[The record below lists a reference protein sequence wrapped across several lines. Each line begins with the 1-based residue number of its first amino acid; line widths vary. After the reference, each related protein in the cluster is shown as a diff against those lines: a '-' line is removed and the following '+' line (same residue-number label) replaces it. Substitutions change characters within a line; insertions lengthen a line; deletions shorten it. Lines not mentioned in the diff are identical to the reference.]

1 MVISIGSFG
10 GAIGSNIFLQ
20 EQAPKYR
27 LGYGFSFGVLIAGI
41 IATLTLRFAYGA
53 LNKQREHISEAEAK
67 ERYGEEEL
75 LAMGD
80 KSPLYRYVV

>member
-1 MVISIGSFG
+1 LLISIGNLG

-20 EQAPKYR
+20 EQAPNYW
-27 LGYGFSFGVLIAGI
+27 LGYGFSLGILTAGI
-41 IATLTLRFAYGA
+41 IATLTLRFAYGT
-53 LNKQREHISEAEAK
+53 LNKRRENISEAEAK
-67 ERYGEEEL
+67 EQYGEEEL

>member
-1 MVISIGSFG
+1 LVISIGSFG
-10 GAIGSNIFLQ
+10 GAIGFNIFLQ
-20 EQAPKYR
+20 EQAPTYR

-41 IATLTLRFAYGA
+41 IATLTLRFAYGT
-53 LNKQREHISEAEAK
+53 LNKRREQ
-67 ERYGEEEL
+67 YGEEEL

>member
-1 MVISIGSFG
+1 LLISIGNLG

-20 EQAPKYR
+20 EQSPNYW
-27 LGYGFSFGVLIAGI
+27 LGYGFSLGI
-41 IATLTLRFAYGA
+41 LTTGIFVTLTLCFAYGT
-53 LNKQREHISEAEAK
+53 LNKRREHISEAEAK
-67 ERYGEEEL
+67 EQYGEEEL